1 MAAHSS
7 VLAWRIPQTE
17 EPGGLQ
23 SLRSQRTGHNRG
35 TERARMCGALQAAL
49 VANSIPVSAGDTRD
63 VGSSPESGRSHG
75 VFLPGEFPGQ
85 RSSVGY
91 SPWGHKKSDTTQGL
105 DHSVYTSLLV
115 SQFIAPL
122 ASW

>member
-17 EPGGLQ
+17 EPGRLQ

-35 TERARMCGALQAAL
+35 TEHARVCEAFQAAL
-49 VANSIPVSAGDTRD
+49 VANSLPVSAGDTRE
-63 VGSSPESGRSHG
+63 VGSSPESGRSPG

-85 RSSVGY
+85 TSLVGY
-91 SPWGHKKSDTTQGL
+91 SPWGHRGSDTTQGS